1 MLTKRTSIVRQLKPQ
16 DIWINQ
22 YNPDWLCCWKGNL
35 SIQCVVDA
43 YSCVI
48 YIVSYALKSEHEM
61 GLLPDHAQ
69 KEAMNGNL
77 QAKESMQKNGKADTF
92 QHKNVVLN

>member
-1 MLTKRTSIVRQLKPQ
+1 M
-16 DIWINQ
+16 
-22 YNPDWLCCWKGNL
+22 
-35 SIQCVVDA
+35 DA

-48 YIVSYALKSEHEM
+48 YIVSYALKSEREM

-77 QAKESMQKNGKADTF
+77 QAKESMQKNGTVFLQSRQVSAQECCFKLTGIPLKHCSRGIQF
-92 QHKNVVLN
+92 MSTSEHLVRMSV